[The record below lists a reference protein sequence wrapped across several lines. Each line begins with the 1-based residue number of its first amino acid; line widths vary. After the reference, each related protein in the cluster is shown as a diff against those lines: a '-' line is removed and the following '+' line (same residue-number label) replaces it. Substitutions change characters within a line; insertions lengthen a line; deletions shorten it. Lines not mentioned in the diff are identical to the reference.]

1 MDEKTKYVI
10 VLLLAIIVSSAT
22 SYLTTLSL
30 RSSSTESPQPSS
42 NSTQQ
47 PTSIKIFPSY
57 TYGFGVPPNEGGSGS
72 SVTVYSDVVIYNLT
86 IDYLYT
92 TLNGTTLT
100 SNITYGTFHPSYS
113 SGEFVTPGELP
124 STCYLIPQD
133 IISACSTTYY
143 DPANT
148 EYFFKIPPQ
157 LNVTEVYGYS

>member
-1 MDEKTKYVI
+1 MDTKMKYVAI
-10 VLLLAIIVSSAT
+10 LFLAIIASTMTGA
-22 SYLTTLSL
+22 LTTIYLHPNSQAPN
-30 RSSSTESPQPSS
+30 TAETDQPVVK
-42 NSTQQ
+42 
-47 PTSIKIFPSY
+47 KIFPSF
-57 TYGFGVPPNEGGSGS
+57 TFSFGVPPSEGGVGS

-92 TLNGTTLT
+92 TLNGTILT

-113 SGEFVTPGELP
+113 SGEYVTQGEIP
-124 STCYLIPQD
+124 STHYLIPQD

-157 LNVTEVYGYS
+157 LNVTMVYGFS